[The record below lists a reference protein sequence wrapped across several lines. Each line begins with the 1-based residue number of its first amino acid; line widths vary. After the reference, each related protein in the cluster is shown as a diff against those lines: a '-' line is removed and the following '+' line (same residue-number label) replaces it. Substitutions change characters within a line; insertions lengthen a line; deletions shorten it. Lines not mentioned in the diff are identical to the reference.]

1 MPVNESNMVDKLCLL
16 TGGTA
21 GIGLSTAK
29 MLAER
34 GAELILLG
42 RDEQRGE
49 AAVADVKRA
58 TGRAPAFM
66 SVDLSNQSE
75 IRAFATGFSETHAR
89 LDVLINNAG
98 GMFGRRQLSADG
110 IEMTFALNHLAY
122 FSLTTLLMPSL
133 RGAERARIINVASD
147 AHFGIEL
154 DLEDLQ
160 SERRYSGWR
169 AYKRSKLCNLL
180 FTYELAR
187 RLEGSSITAN
197 ALHPGFVSSEIG
209 VRNGWTFGLV
219 WKFLTLFAISP
230 ERGAETNA
238 YLACSPEVEAISG
251 QYFAKSQIKASSRV
265 SYDGMA
271 AKRLWDISVSLTGLE
286 GIALPARA

>member
-1 MPVNESNMVDKLCLL
+1 MPVNESSMVDKLCVV

-21 GIGLSTAK
+21 GIGLNTAK

-42 RDEQRGE
+42 RNEQRGQT
-49 AAVADVKRA
+49 AVADVKRA
-58 TGRAPAFM
+58 TGRVPEFM
-66 SVDLSNQSE
+66 SVDLSNQSAV
-75 IRAFATGFSETHAR
+75 RAFAAR
-89 LDVLINNAG
+89 FNENHPRVDVLINNAG
-98 GMFGRRQLSADG
+98 GMFGRRQLSTDG

-122 FSLTTLLMPSL
+122 FSLTTLLMPRL
-133 RGAERARIINVASD
+133 RAAERARIVNVASD

-154 DLEDLQ
+154 DFEDLQ
-160 SERRYSGWR
+160 TERRYSGLR

-180 FTYELAR
+180 FTYELSR

-209 VRNGWTFGLV
+209 VRNGWTVALV
-219 WKFLTLFAISP
+219 WSLLTLFAISP
-230 ERGAETNA
+230 ERGAETSA
-238 YLACSPEVEAISG
+238 YLACSAEVESISG
-251 QYFAKSQIKASSRV
+251 EYFAKSQITPSSRV
-265 SYDGMA
+265 SCDREA

-286 GIALPARA
+286 GTALPARA